1 MFTVLSSSRKFKL
14 VMEEK
19 FNSVRYYSSFSGKM
33 CFNVTFIRTIITCC
47 KNGSFIPGSN
57 MWSAQWPQACSAGK
71 ISEPIQFEDLGE
83 ANDIG
88 GYLIFLPIALFFIV
102 FCFWKVLYTS
112 TVRRR
117 ELSGLY

>member
-1 MFTVLSSSRKFKL
+1 
-14 VMEEK
+14 
-19 FNSVRYYSSFSGKM
+19 
-33 CFNVTFIRTIITCC
+33 
-47 KNGSFIPGSN
+47 

-117 ELSGLY
+117 ELSDPY